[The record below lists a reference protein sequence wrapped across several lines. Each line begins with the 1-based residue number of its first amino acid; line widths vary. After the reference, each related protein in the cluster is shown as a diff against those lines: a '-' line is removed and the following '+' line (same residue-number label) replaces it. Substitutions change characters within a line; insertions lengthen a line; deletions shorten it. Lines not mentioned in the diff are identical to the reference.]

1 MAKYEELFVKKS
13 VWGAIISMAVPSVIT
28 VMVMILYNMADMF
41 FIGQMGDARQG
52 CGNFDC
58 RTGVFHCRSTRYHDR
73 KWGLCHDCKISG

>member
-41 FIGQMGDARQG
+41 FIGQMGDARQVAAISIAG
-52 CGNFDC
+52 P
-58 RTGVFHCRSTRYHDR
+58 VFS
-73 KWGLCHDCKISG
+73 IA